1 MKRILSIFI
10 ACVLLFACF
19 SVNTFAES
27 AKNLQYE
34 VTADGVN
41 NENELVVQAGSQF
54 TVDLYLNNITDGGTY
69 VITSL
74 QNHIYYDKAFF
85 EFVSAELAA
94 ARNYTL
100 DTDSLGGTYV
110 RVTGPRRDENTG
122 SVTFEN
128 KQLLVKVTFKAKEG
142 LIDGSASTLEN
153 QVRMAADKSSD
164 TVYNNTSTQNMTV
177 YIGEKPS
184 QTYTIIYKDG
194 NSVIE
199 TLNIAGQHTI
209 RTQPE
214 GTKQFLHWRDTA
226 GNKWT
231 PGDSYTVEKDMTFTA
246 VWKEKYKLTFET
258 NGGTA
263 IDPVEKWSDADT
275 TIDLSQYKPT
285 KTGATF
291 AGWYKD
297 SGLKQKITSITLT
310 EDTTIYAKWTS
321 NGGGSIRP
329 VTPIASKEH
338 KAYIL
343 GYGDGTFKADN
354 HMSRA
359 EAATIFARLIAEE
372 KGEAVSGD
380 ATFNDVSSESWYD
393 DYIGY
398 LEKYNIVN
406 GYADGSF
413 RPNNT
418 VTRAEFVVMAV
429 RYYSLFNNV
438 SKGNYTAS
446 YPDIQ
451 AAHWAYADIAY
462 ADNADWI
469 NGYADGTFRGNNNIT
484 RAEVVTIVNKATN
497 RVPDKEY
504 IDSNISALNKFTD
517 LQKNAHWAYY
527 SIMEAANTHTAT
539 TSNGTETWTK

>member
-1 MKRILSIFI
+1 MKRILTLLL
-10 ACVLLFACF
+10 ACTLLFSCF
-19 SVNTFAES
+19 LFTAS
-27 AKNLQYE
+27 AAPAIELQYE
-34 VTADGVN
+34 LSIDGKN
-41 NENELVVQAGSQF
+41 KAIVQAGDTI
-54 TVDLYLNNITDGGTY
+54 TVDMYLNNITNDDPY
-69 VITSL
+69 LITTL
-74 QNHIYYDKAFF
+74 QNEIEFDKDFF
-85 EFVSAELAA
+85 EFTEGDVQILKPAS
-94 ARNYTL
+94 
-100 DTDSLGGTYV
+100 S
-110 RVTGPRRDENTG
+110 
-122 SVTFEN
+122 
-128 KQLLVKVTFKAKEG
+128 QLVKYSWGAQRVQFVYVNTNDSGGEYVGVEYANEELIARVTFKVKNG
-142 LIDGSASTLEN
+142 L
-153 QVRMAADKSSD
+153 AD
-164 TVYNNTSTQNMTV
+164 
-177 YIGEKPS
+177 
-184 QTYTIIYKDG
+184 
-194 NSVIE
+194 
-199 TLNIAGQHTI
+199 
-209 RTQPE
+209 
-214 GTKQFLHWRDTA
+214 GTKGWLKNKVSEA
-226 GNKWT
+226 GYE
-231 PGDSYTVEKDMTFTA
+231 GSYRTSCQDMEVFIG
-246 VWKEKYKLTFET
+246 KEMYSLTFET
-258 NGGTA
+258 NGGSEIETKKFE
-263 IDPVEKWSDADT
+263 VNT
-275 TIDLSQYKPT
+275 TVDLSQYKPT

-297 SGLKQKITSITLT
+297 SRLTQQITSIKLT
-310 EDTTIYAKWTS
+310 EDTTVYAKWTTS
-321 NGGGSIRP
+321 GGGTPPGGGGP
-329 VTPIASKEH
+329 VGPATPEDKGKEH

-372 KGEAVSGD
+372 KGETVSGD

-527 SIMEAANTHTAT
+527 SIMEAANTHKAT
-539 TSNGTETWTK
+539 TSNGVETWVK

>member
-1 MKRILSIFI
+1 MS
-10 ACVLLFACF
+10 
-19 SVNTFAES
+19 TFAAS
-27 AKNLQYE
+27 KNLQYE

-41 NENELVVQAGSQF
+41 NKNELVVEAGSEF
-54 TVDLYLNNITDGGTY
+54 TVYLYLNNLSDNGTYTVTNLQNEIQYDKNFLEVTKDDVELVEGKATSATLATYSLGSTRVRIIGDVALTDGPT
-69 VITSL
+69 
-74 QNHIYYDKAFF
+74 
-85 EFVSAELAA
+85 
-94 ARNYTL
+94 
-100 DTDSLGGTYV
+100 
-110 RVTGPRRDENTG
+110 
-122 SVTFEN
+122 TFDNE
-128 KQLLVKVTFKAKEG
+128 QLLAKVKFTVKDG
-142 LIDGSASTLEN
+142 LADGSSTTLVN
-153 QVRMAADKSSD
+153 KKLIAADASSD
-164 TVYNNTSTQNMTV
+164 VTYDISTQNMTV

-184 QTYTIIYKDG
+184 QTYTITYKNGNVVEWTGKLAGDTTIYSALSDANK
-194 NSVIE
+194 
-199 TLNIAGQHTI
+199 
-209 RTQPE
+209 
-214 GTKQFLHWRDTA
+214 KFLGWRDTA
-226 GNKWT
+226 GKIWQ
-231 PGDSYTVEKDMTFTA
+231 PGDTYTITKDMTFTA